1 MQSLP
6 RNKNKKLNK
15 EIIKRSADAQDYHL
29 LFSGSC
35 QMMIE
40 LKFLKFLAKTDKW
53 VDIRCIVLHSS
64 EQW

>member
-6 RNKNKKLNK
+6 RNKKFNK
-15 EIIKRSADAQDYHL
+15 EMIKRSEDAQDYRL

-35 QMMIE
+35 RMMIE

-53 VDIRCIVLHSS
+53 VLYSKNV
-64 EQW
+64 